1 MIKTKLAVTRLD
13 AHIQKLAAECSQ
25 KTLAI
30 WASDCAKRV
39 LPNFEE
45 KYPGDDRPRQ
55 AIAIA
60 SAWAQGKAKMMEGR
74 LASVAAHAAA
84 RTAASDP
91 AVCAAARSAGQTA
104 GTCHA
109 KMHAVA
115 AGRYAIS
122 SLRDQLGLSD
132 NDEILIREREWQLAR
147 LLEIGAKESETK
159 L

>member
-39 LPNFEE
+39 LTNFEE

-55 AIAIA
+55 ALVTAL
-60 SAWAQGKAKMMEGR
+60 AWTQGKAKMMEGR

-84 RTAASDP
+84 RMAALDP
-91 AVCAAARSAGQTA
+91 AACAAARSAGQTA

-109 KMHAVA
+109 KMHAIA
-115 AGRYAIS
+115 AGIYAIS
-122 SLRDQLGLSD
+122 SLRDRLGLSD

-147 LLEIGAKESETK
+147 LLEIASGENETEK
-159 L
+159 